1 MLSTTYE
8 EALILAAE
16 LHRTQ
21 KRKGSEIP
29 YLSHLMSVSALVL
42 ENGGTEEEAI
52 AGLLHDAI
60 EDAKDGPAAERVR
73 AEIGDRFGAE
83 VLSIV
88 EACTDA
94 DAGEKA
100 VENAQDIE
108 ERRKRWRIRKE
119 RYIEHLE
126 TAPGPVLLVSAC
138 DKVHNARAIVRDV
151 QVGGRGFFR
160 RFLGGEDGTLWYYG
174 ALAEVLQKRVQD
186 EARIGWL
193 AEELARQVAMME
205 SA

>member
-8 EALILAAE
+8 EALILAAD

-21 KRKGSEIP
+21 KRKGSDIP
-29 YLSHLMSVSALVL
+29 YLSHLLSVSALVL

-60 EDAKDGPAAERVR
+60 EDAKDGPEAERVR
-73 AEIGDRFGAE
+73 GEIGDRFGAE

-100 VENAQDIE
+100 VENEQDIE
-108 ERRKRWRIRKE
+108 ERRRRWRIRKE

-126 TAPGPVLLVSAC
+126 TAPGPVLSLPPPPWWRTLSTWHVTWLWVRAPRWRRWVSVLRLYGSC
-138 DKVHNARAIVRDV
+138 PL
-151 QVGGRGFFR
+151 FLCR
-160 RFLGGEDGTLWYYG
+160 RL
-174 ALAEVLQKRVQD
+174 KRPGIC
-186 EARIGWL
+186 AWKHRIN
-193 AEELARQVAMME
+193 RV
-205 SA
+205 

>member
-1 MLSTTYE
+1 MLTTTYE

-60 EDAKDGPAAERVR
+60 EGAKDGPAAERVR
-73 AEIGDRFGAE
+73 TEIGDRFGVA

-100 VENAQDIE
+100 VENQQDIE
-108 ERRKRWRIRKE
+108 ERRRRWRIRKE

-151 QVGGRGFFR
+151 QVGGRGIFG
-160 RFLGGEDGTLWYYG
+160 RFLGGEVGTLWYYG
-174 ALAEVLQKRVQD
+174 ALAEAFEGRVPND
-186 EARIGWL
+186 PRIGWL
-193 AEELARQVAMME
+193 ADELARQVASME